1 MTPARALGAAIAIS
15 VGLALWPPPLGAA
28 PSLTEKR
35 QELERVRERL
45 RLQRDRLEQKRG
57 QERRIS
63 TEVRRLDGQRLGTE
77 ARLARLSQELRRVRM
92 REEVAAGALAR
103 AEMAL
108 ARRRSLLA
116 DRVLDAHRFGRAGY
130 LDVVLGAT
138 SFTEFVARTRLV
150 GSILHHDAN
159 LIKSFSTDRDRAA
172 NLREELAVQQAR
184 VRSLVSETEERQETL
199 VQQGL
204 EKRSTLRQIRQ
215 ERTASEQ
222 AVRELEEESAEIETL
237 IQRLQAT
244 GMPRRGQL
252 SGFVMPVRGTM
263 TSRFGYRV
271 HPLFGRRHFHA
282 GVDFAAPTGT
292 SVQAAYSGTVLITGW
307 YGGYGRVV
315 VIDHGGGMSTLYGH
329 LSSVLVAT
337 GQTVSAGQ
345 VIGRVG
351 STGYSTGPHL
361 HYEVRRDGRPVSP
374 L

>member
-1 MTPARALGAAIAIS
+1 VSVIVGTFPAT
-15 VGLALWPPPLGAA
+15 LWAA
-28 PSLTEKR
+28 PSITEKQR
-35 QELERVRERL
+35 ELRRIQRELHNERYRLERTRR
-45 RLQRDRLEQKRG
+45 

-63 TEVRRLDGQRLGTE
+63 TEVRRLDHDREGTE
-77 ARLARLSQELRRVRM
+77 LRLTRLSDDLRRVRM

-108 ARRRSLLA
+108 ARRRSQLA
-116 DRVLDAHRFGRAGY
+116 DRVIDAHRFGRAGY
-130 LDVVLGAT
+130 LDVLLGAT

-150 GSILHHDAN
+150 GAILHRDAS

-172 NLREELAVQQAR
+172 ALRQELAVQQAR

-204 EKRSTLRQIRQ
+204 EKRSTLRQVRE
-215 ERTASEQ
+215 ERSAAER
-222 AVRELEEESAEIETL
+222 AVRELEEESEEIEAL
-237 IQRLQAT
+237 IQRLQASAT
-244 GMPRRGQL
+244 PGRGRL
-252 SGFVMPVRGTM
+252 AGFVMPVRGAM

-282 GVDFAAPTGT
+282 GVDFAAPRGT
-292 SVQAAYSGTVLITGW
+292 PVRAAYAGRVIITGW
-307 YGGYGRVV
+307 YGGYGKVV
-315 VIDHGGGMSTLYGH
+315 VLDHGDGISTLYGH
-329 LSSVLVAT
+329 LSVVLVGS
-337 GQTVSAGQ
+337 GQRVAAGT

-361 HYEVRRDGRPVSP
+361 HYEVRRNGRPVSP